1 MRRTGL
7 PAATCAH
14 LLLLFI
20 ASRTLAIDSE
30 LQLLPARVAEND
42 RIVLATCMTA
52 RSRFVEKYGNTLF
65 TFYRFDGVR
74 ALKGRGGSFELRIVG
89 GAVGDIED
97 SIDDLPAK
105 LFVPGKHYLLF
116 LGADN
121 ADGYPVLD
129 LDAQYEL
136 TRAASP
142 TAKRFVV
149 PVTSPWSAPEPLD
162 PLLARIH
169 SLLSGEK

>member
-7 PAATCAH
+7 RAATCVH
-14 LLLLFI
+14 LLLLFF
-20 ASRTLAIDSE
+20 ASRTLATDSD

-42 RIVLATCMTA
+42 RIVLATCMSA

-65 TFYRFDGVR
+65 TFYRFDAAR
-74 ALKGRGGSFELRIVG
+74 ALKGPGGGFELRIVG

-105 LFVPGKHYLLF
+105 LFVPGKQYLLF

-136 TRAASP
+136 TRTPASD
-142 TAKRFVV
+142 ARRFVV
-149 PVTSPWSAPEPLD
+149 PVTSPWSTPEPLD
-162 PLLARIH
+162 PLLARIR